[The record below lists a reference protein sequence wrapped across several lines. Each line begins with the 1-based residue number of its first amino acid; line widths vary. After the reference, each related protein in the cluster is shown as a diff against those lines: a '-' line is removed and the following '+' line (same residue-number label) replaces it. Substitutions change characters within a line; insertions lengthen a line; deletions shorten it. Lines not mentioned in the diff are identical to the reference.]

1 MTLLEKLIERAAR
14 GGARPDLTV
23 ETFEY
28 VRVGPAALVRAA
40 GSWTAFGLDQE
51 EITVHVRTADGR
63 HHALTAL
70 VEANSSG
77 RRRWKAAF
85 PATAE
90 LVADPAAEFSL
101 YAAGRSIDLPRP
113 IRRALRADE
122 QLEMDDGELVSPR
135 EQALESRVRE
145 AAAGLRWME
154 EQLSHERNRRRLFE
168 QERVS
173 LEKRN
178 AALKEEL
185 QEISAYAIEASGL
198 SR

>member
-1 MTLLEKLIERAAR
+1 MALLEKLMERSAR
-14 GGARPDLTV
+14 AGARPDLTV

-40 GSWTAFGLDQE
+40 GSWTAPGLDRG
-51 EITVHVRTADGR
+51 EITVRVRTADGR

-70 VEANSSG
+70 AEPDSSS
-77 RRRWKAAF
+77 RRSWKAAF

-90 LVADPAAEFSL
+90 LVRDPAAEFSL
-101 YAAGRSIDLPRP
+101 DAAGRSIDLPRP
-113 IRRALRADE
+113 VRRALRADE
-122 QLEMDDGELVSPR
+122 QLEVDDGEFESAR

-145 AAAGLRWME
+145 AEAGLRWME
-154 EQLSHERNRRRLFE
+154 EQLRHERKRRRLFE
-168 QERVS
+168 QERAS

-178 AALKEEL
+178 ETLREEL
-185 QEISAYAIEASGL
+185 QELSAHAIELSGL